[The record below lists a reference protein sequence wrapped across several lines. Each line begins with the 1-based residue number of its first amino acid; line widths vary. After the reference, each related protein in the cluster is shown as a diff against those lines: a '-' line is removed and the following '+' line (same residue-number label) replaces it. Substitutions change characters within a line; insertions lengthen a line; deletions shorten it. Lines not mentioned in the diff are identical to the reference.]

1 MTVAGNMAAT
11 PGRYSAVSM
20 NVIWKIAQIFF
31 KKAENSLKANLSSY
45 RFFLYVAKFDPGA
58 TTSLE

>member
-1 MTVAGNMAAT
+1 VPRVTWPPQAT

-31 KKAENSLKANLSSY
+31 KKAANYFKANLSY

-58 TTSLE
+58 ATSLE